1 MRFADLDAVTV
12 DGFGT
17 LVELED
23 PVSPLAAAL
32 QARGEQRSPSDVAD
46 AFAQEAAYYRPRSH
60 LARDPAALER
70 LRRECVTVFLDAL
83 EAPLSPDEFVDAF
96 MDALV
101 FRPADNAVEA
111 LRVLRK
117 QKLRLAVVS
126 NWDCSLPERLGQL
139 GLLDWFDAVVS
150 SAEAG
155 VPKPEPAPF
164 LLALE
169 RLETAP
175 ERTLHVGDELA
186 DEQGARAV
194 GMRFAPAPL
203 SSVAEALA

>member
-1 MRFADLDAVTV
+1 
-12 DGFGT
+12 
-17 LVELED
+17 
-23 PVSPLAAAL
+23 
-32 QARGEQRSPSDVAD
+32 
-46 AFAQEAAYYRPRSH
+46 
-60 LARDPAALER
+60 
-70 LRRECVTVFLDAL
+70 
-83 EAPLSPDEFVDAF
+83 

-101 FRPADNAVEA
+101 FRPADSAVEA
-111 LRVLRK
+111 LRVLRNE
-117 QKLRLAVVS
+117 KLRLAVVS

-194 GMRFAPAPL
+194 GMQFAPAPL
-203 SSVAEALA
+203 SSVVQALA

>member
-23 PVSPLAAAL
+23 PVKPLAAAL
-32 QARGEQRSPSDVAD
+32 QVRGVQRSPRDVAD

-83 EAPLSPDEFVDAF
+83 EAPLGPDEFVDAF
-96 MDALV
+96 MEALV

-111 LRVLRK
+111 LRVLRD

-126 NWDCSLPERLGQL
+126 NWDCSLPERL
-139 GLLDWFDAVVS
+139 DWFDTVVS

-155 VPKPEPAPF
+155 VPKPEPGPF

-175 ERTLHVGDELA
+175 GRTLHVGDEPA

-203 SSVAEALA
+203 SSVVEALA

>member
-17 LVELED
+17 LLELDD
-23 PVSPLAAAL
+23 PVKPLAAAL
-32 QARGEQRSPSDVAD
+32 QARGVQRSPSDVAG

-83 EAPLSPDEFVDAF
+83 AASLSPGEFVDASWTLSSSGPLD
-96 MDALV
+96 M
-101 FRPADNAVEA
+101 RS
-111 LRVLRK
+111 RRSVLRE

-155 VPKPEPAPF
+155 VPEPEPF

-175 ERTLHVGDELA
+175 ERTLHVGDEPA

-194 GMRFAPAPL
+194 GAVRAGAAFL
-203 SSVAEALA
+203 GREALA